1 MCGRRSEKSKIVR
14 SGTDALTKMMLP
26 QAIDHHAR
34 SARVVIAG
42 DPLGQCETATSGICS
57 LVEFGLSHFST
68 ENQWK
73 SWLHFRAFGMCT
85 AAHVNESR
93 WRLLAV
99 FRNNQC
105 LLRAL
110 FEQFLE
116 FRQSCNILTKC
127 LTLLG
132 SELRI
137 LFGEHFMTDRSTFG
151 N

>member
-1 MCGRRSEKSKIVR
+1 
-14 SGTDALTKMMLP
+14 
-26 QAIDHHAR
+26 
-34 SARVVIAG
+34 
-42 DPLGQCETATSGICS
+42 
-57 LVEFGLSHFST
+57 
-68 ENQWK
+68 
-73 SWLHFRAFGMCT
+73 MCT

-132 SELRI
+132 GKLCV
-137 LFGEHFMTDRSTFG
+137 LFGEHFTTNRATFG
-151 N
+151 YKAEVKILTSTRLMHVNGNHVAPGLQGR